1 MIGTIVDTGALLK
14 TVAAA
19 AIAGIGIAFIF
30 SFAILGAARLIEYSR
45 SGRPVAAGAFGIL
58 SLVALLASGAAVTIG
73 IIVMTQ
79 K

>member
-1 MIGTIVDTGALLK
+1 VFATIVDTSALLK

-30 SFAILGAARLIEYSR
+30 SFAILGAARFVEYGR
-45 SGRPVAAGAFGIL
+45 DGRPAAAGLFGIL
-58 SLVALLASGAAVTIG
+58 AIIALLASAAAVTVG